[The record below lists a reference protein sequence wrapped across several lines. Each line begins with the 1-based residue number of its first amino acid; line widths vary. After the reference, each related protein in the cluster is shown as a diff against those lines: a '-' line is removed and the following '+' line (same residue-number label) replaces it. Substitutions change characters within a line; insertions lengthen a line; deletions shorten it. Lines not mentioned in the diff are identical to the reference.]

1 MLSLL
6 RLAKINAT
14 IRRNTRLQ
22 GIPVMTDLR
31 NVMSPIETANGLPN
45 DCYVDAGMFRH
56 EQDRVFRDGW
66 AAIGFGKDIGTPG
79 MAKPVTFLGIP
90 MLMVRNAAGEVNIFQ
105 NVCRHRGMILV
116 EEPVQLRGPI
126 TCPYHAWSYDLD
138 GNLRRTPH
146 VGGPDI
152 DSHDSVS
159 MCDLPLIRVR
169 SHLWRDVIFV
179 NVGGEAP
186 PFEEAAAAL
195 IERWREFEQPLV
207 HTGADSSISFTLD
220 CNWKLAVENYC
231 EAYHLPFVHPA
242 LNSYSR
248 LEDHYNILDADGY
261 AGQGTTVYQPQ
272 ISADGKRFPSFG
284 GLSGKWDSGAEY
296 IALFPNVLLGVH
308 HDHAFAILL
317 LPDGSGRTHE
327 QVEIYYADE
336 SVRGEEFAA
345 MRATNTEMWRT
356 VFAEDVGVVEGM
368 QRGRHAPGYD
378 GGKFSAVMDAPTHHF
393 HSWVA
398 ASLSR

>member
-1 MLSLL
+1 
-6 RLAKINAT
+6 
-14 IRRNTRLQ
+14 
-22 GIPVMTDLR
+22 
-31 NVMSPIETANGLPN
+31 
-45 DCYVDAGMFRH
+45 
-56 EQDRVFRDGW
+56 
-66 AAIGFGKDIGTPG
+66 

-90 MLMVRNAAGEVNIFQ
+90 MLMVRNAAGDINIFQ

-116 EEPVQLRGPI
+116 EEPVRLRGPI

-336 SVRGEEFAA
+336 AVRGEEFAA

>member
-1 MLSLL
+1 M
-6 RLAKINAT
+6 RPAADPRTLAPVARRH
-14 IRRNTRLQ
+14 IR
-22 GIPVMTDLR
+22 
-31 NVMSPIETANGLPN
+31 E
-45 DCYVDAGMFRH
+45 
-56 EQDRVFRDGW
+56 
-66 AAIGFGKDIGTPG
+66 
-79 MAKPVTFLGIP
+79 
-90 MLMVRNAAGEVNIFQ
+90 
-105 NVCRHRGMILV
+105 CR
-116 EEPVQLRGPI
+116 
-126 TCPYHAWSYDLD
+126 
-138 GNLRRTPH
+138 
-146 VGGPDI
+146 
-152 DSHDSVS
+152 
-159 MCDLPLIRVR
+159 
-169 SHLWRDVIFV
+169 
-179 NVGGEAP
+179 GEAP
-186 PFEEAAAAL
+186 PFEDAAAAL

-248 LEDHYNILDADGY
+248 LEDHYNILDTDGY

-272 ISADGKRFPSFG
+272 ISADGQRFPSFR

-317 LPDGSGRTHE
+317 LPDDSGRTHE

-336 SVRGEEFAA
+336 AVRGEDFAA

-398 ASLSR
+398 AALSR